1 MTNKS
6 ESGARRD
13 PASAVA
19 LAVALMAV
27 ISIEAMCLENL
38 WKRDEEA
45 RKANDQLEAS
55 NLQTERYIAELR
67 SAAQKI
73 RATFTR
79 LNDGI
84 IRVDKIEGRL
94 PTPGRNPRV
103 MPEYADSRVA
113 KSLRENGFTVKP
125 LQEGHREPSVSFEV
139 GSNHLELHRLLPFL
153 AEQENSNAFL
163 FIDKLDLV
171 KPVEIPAFS
180 MNPTGLETRV
190 LIRVLS
196 GPK

>member
-13 PASAVA
+13 PANAVV

-27 ISIEAMCLENL
+27 ISSEAMCLENL

-45 RKANDQLEAS
+45 RRANDQLEAS